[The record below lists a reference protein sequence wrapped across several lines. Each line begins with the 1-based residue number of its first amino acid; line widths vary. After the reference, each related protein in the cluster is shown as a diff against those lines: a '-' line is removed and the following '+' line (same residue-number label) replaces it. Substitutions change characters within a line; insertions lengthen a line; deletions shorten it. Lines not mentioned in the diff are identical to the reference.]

1 VITIEASDSPGG
13 VFSLAPTAI
22 TLSEESAATG
32 TITVLRSGGS
42 LTQVSIRWEALYT
55 DGQIHDTAINS
66 ILGLDRDTLIFPVG
80 VTSVDIDLTL
90 QTNSVPVTGE
100 VFTLRIQSDDSG
112 IEFGSDTEATVT
124 VQAKQSSLFQITAS
138 DIKKVVTESGGVTV
152 GVERVNGTQ
161 LTASVQYTTVELS
174 GNATIGQLTVEPAK
188 FGLHYTG
195 TAGSLTFTTSTTS
208 ADIPLNIINPD
219 VAYPRAFVV
228 SILTFTTSTTS
239 ADIPLNIINPDVA
252 YPRAFVVSILTSAPH
267 DVRNSEATLVLTSP
281 GPLSRLIDIYF
292 NTLESTAITQLE
304 SVTNSLYKLL
314 SQGTLVGSTA
324 QFVNGKDQLQFDV
337 VQYILSEVISRSSA
351 RYTDPLTG
359 NLSDIFQLVLDD
371 ATFSQRSEFLQTM
384 QSFSYSLL
392 DGEPCDINAP
402 VSKTLSRLLFHLVAE
417 RLPPSLLAQRR
428 FTASFNS
435 DDDYVKFPRDS
446 IFPGSSLA
454 GVECV
459 DVHYIELVEERIL
472 LESTLDS
479 KVLSIGIR
487 GQSSQTQSPVTYQ
500 IYTDS
505 KVMPLENDC
514 LLWNST
520 LKSWDNKACKAITSG
535 ILPIRNNYVECECYR
550 LGEFAVVEDVERG
563 YGWTLSA
570 GLVAGFVA
578 VVMMLVIGVHVCYF
592 QRTQLITRIFVMLCV
607 SVLLYQMM
615 LLVSVFA
622 SDQPDTTESGCTA
635 IAIVLHLTVILQFAW
650 ILALVSSHT
659 LYILSMK

>member
-1 VITIEASDSPGG
+1 VTVIIKTVEGNTEDESGKSATDGVDYIGLAPQEVVFEDGDSVTKTFSISLTDDMEPEIAEHFTVVLSNPPGGSALIDPDADTTVITIEASDSPGG

-228 SILTFTTSTTS
+228 SILT
-239 ADIPLNIINPDVA
+239 
-252 YPRAFVVSILTSAPH
+252 SAPH

-351 RYTDPLTG
+351 R
-359 NLSDIFQLVLDD
+359 
-371 ATFSQRSEFLQTM
+371 
-384 QSFSYSLL
+384 
-392 DGEPCDINAP
+392 
-402 VSKTLSRLLFHLVAE
+402 
-417 RLPPSLLAQRR
+417 
-428 FTASFNS
+428 
-435 DDDYVKFPRDS
+435 
-446 IFPGSSLA
+446 
-454 GVECV
+454 
-459 DVHYIELVEERIL
+459 
-472 LESTLDS
+472 
-479 KVLSIGIR
+479 
-487 GQSSQTQSPVTYQ
+487 
-500 IYTDS
+500 
-505 KVMPLENDC
+505 
-514 LLWNST
+514 
-520 LKSWDNKACKAITSG
+520 
-535 ILPIRNNYVECECYR
+535 
-550 LGEFAVVEDVERG
+550 
-563 YGWTLSA
+563 
-570 GLVAGFVA
+570 
-578 VVMMLVIGVHVCYF
+578 
-592 QRTQLITRIFVMLCV
+592 
-607 SVLLYQMM
+607 
-615 LLVSVFA
+615 
-622 SDQPDTTESGCTA
+622 
-635 IAIVLHLTVILQFAW
+635 
-650 ILALVSSHT
+650 
-659 LYILSMK
+659 